1 MKIKIYEGML
11 PKEHF
16 IGELGDTYDFPIP
29 HKHEL
34 ICIGNRVGGEDTV
47 YEVITVLYDYSYYEP
62 NENEEPEEE
71 EPEEEPE
78 IDIFVKRYDWESYS
92 VMQDYFNC
100 NI

>member
-11 PKEHF
+11 PREHF

-34 ICIGNRVGGEDTV
+34 ICIGNGTEGEDTV
-47 YEVITVLYDYSYYEP
+47 YEVIAVLHDYAYYEP
-62 NENEEPEEE
+62 NENE

-78 IDIFVKRYDWESYS
+78 IDIFVKKYDWESYS
-92 VMQDYFNC
+92 VIQDYFNYG
-100 NI
+100 I